1 MTSLLSGRHKYLTN
15 KNTKKGQK
23 VRKIIALSALKNGY
37 YRVQILS
44 KAVFLKWYLFFCTL
58 YPQTS
63 WLRKSEETREKPP
76 KSWDFGGSKPWYLFW
91 LHDMYRAAEKD
102 ISRKSLRYKG
112 FRRFLMHFSLL
123 LRDLNKT
130 TGILLS
136 AKKDITLFSRQF
148 AKPRYYGGQKVELV
162 HTVTHHVPW
171 KIKGRALLMQNTRK
185 ELTANISSTIHITSG
200 IFSIIVPHS
209 VRRPIY

>member
-15 KNTKKGQK
+15 KNTKKGQN

-44 KAVFLKWYLFFCTL
+44 EAVFLKWYLFFCTL

-91 LHDMYRAAEKD
+91 LHYMAAA
-102 ISRKSLRYKG
+102 LGRYKG

-130 TGILLS
+130 TGILQS

-148 AKPRYYGGQKVELV
+148 AKPLHYGWSES
-162 HTVTHHVPW
+162 W
-171 KIKGRALLMQNTRK
+171 AC
-185 ELTANISSTIHITSG
+185 S
-200 IFSIIVPHS
+200 
-209 VRRPIY
+209 

>member
-1 MTSLLSGRHKYLTN
+1 MTNLLSGRHKYLTN

-23 VRKIIALSALKNGY
+23 VRKIIALSALKNRY
-37 YRVQILS
+37 YRVHILS
-44 KAVFLKWYLFFCTL
+44 EAVFLKWYLFFCTL

-63 WLRKSEETREKPP
+63 WLRKSEQTREKPP

-91 LHDMYRAAEKD
+91 LHYMYRAAKKD
-102 ISRKSLRYKG
+102 ITRKSLRYKG

-148 AKPRYYGGQKVELV
+148 AKPLYYGWSES
-162 HTVTHHVPW
+162 W
-171 KIKGRALLMQNTRK
+171 AC
-185 ELTANISSTIHITSG
+185 S
-200 IFSIIVPHS
+200 
-209 VRRPIY
+209 